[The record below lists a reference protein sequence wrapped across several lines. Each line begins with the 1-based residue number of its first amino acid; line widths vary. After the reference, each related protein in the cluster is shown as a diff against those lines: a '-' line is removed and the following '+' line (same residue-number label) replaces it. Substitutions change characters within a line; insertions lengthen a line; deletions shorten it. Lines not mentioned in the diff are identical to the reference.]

1 MAINSNMRP
10 AEMFQLRL
18 LNQMGARQKRQSPT
32 LFSSLADALRMAG
45 TAYAS
50 GQITQGAQDRREAAN
65 ADFMRAITPRAP
77 EMLPMF
83 SPGQV
88 QGTGMAAAGDDFAAP
103 IGPRQG
109 AAPIPGTGYQPG
121 AQQYME
127 AMLNDDLG
135 AGRQKLAAS
144 LFETAIKP
152 KEFGVKEV
160 RGNLISYD
168 KANPGNVKT
177 IFESS
182 NEGVGY
188 LKPAQV
194 KALGYEPGTVVER
207 IITSDGRTE
216 DRVRN
221 RPRDP
226 FVVVTAYGSN
236 GQPYQMAVKREDL
249 ERGRIPETKRPLS
262 PATATSIAN
271 SEGALR
277 ELEGMETFFI
287 DSEGEV
293 NRTDVAAMV
302 GMLPGTDGRSAGLK
316 MQRAIETLLRTRTGA
331 AAPIEEVKNYM
342 AMYGPSV
349 FDSAADIKDK
359 LKAARQY
366 FQRQVDLIRGGDAPV
381 DINSLRA
388 PDRAEIEFN
397 MKANNWT
404 EDETIDKISRATG
417 HSVAT
422 LKRLMKD

>member
-1 MAINSNMRP
+1 
-10 AEMFQLRL
+10 
-18 LNQMGARQKRQSPT
+18 
-32 LFSSLADALRMAG
+32 
-45 TAYAS
+45 
-50 GQITQGAQDRREAAN
+50 
-65 ADFMRAITPRAP
+65 MRAITPRAP

-121 AQQYME
+121 AQQYMG

-135 AGRQKLAAS
+135 AGQRQLAAS
-144 LFETAIKP
+144 LFQTAIKP

-207 IITSDGRTE
+207 IRTSDGGTQ

-226 FVVVTAYGSN
+226 LKIITIYDKN
-236 GQPYQMAVKREDL
+236 GQPSQAAVLRRDL
-249 ERGRIPETKRPLS
+249 ELGKPIPGSQRPLS
-262 PATATSIAN
+262 PGTATSIAN

-293 NRTDVAAMV
+293 NRSDVAAMV

-331 AAPIEEVKNYM
+331 VPYTPLTLPTIY
-342 AMYGPSV
+342 SV
-349 FDSAADIKDK
+349 
-359 LKAARQY
+359 
-366 FQRQVDLIRGGDAPV
+366 
-381 DINSLRA
+381 
-388 PDRAEIEFN
+388 
-397 MKANNWT
+397 
-404 EDETIDKISRATG
+404 
-417 HSVAT
+417 
-422 LKRLMKD
+422 

>member
-18 LNQMGARQKRQSPT
+18 LNQMGARRQRRSPT
-32 LFSSLADALRMAG
+32 LFSSLADALRTAG

>member
-18 LNQMGARQKRQSPT
+18 LNQMGARRQRRSPT
-32 LFSSLADALRMAG
+32 LFSSLADALRTAG

-65 ADFMRAITPRAP
+65 ADFMRTITPRAP

-83 SPGQV
+83 SPEQV
-88 QGTGMAAAGDDFAAP
+88 QDTGMGADFTDP
-103 IGPRQG
+103 SGPRQG

-127 AMLNDDLG
+127 AMLNDDIG
-135 AGRQKLAAS
+135 AGRQKLAAA
-144 LFETAIKP
+144 LFQTAIKP

-168 KANPGNVKT
+168 KADPGNVKT

-182 NEGVGY
+182 SEGAGY
-188 LKPAQV
+188 LTPAQV

-226 FVVVTAYGSN
+226 IKIITIYDKN
-236 GQPYQMAVKREDL
+236 GQPSQAAVLRSDL
-249 ERGRIPETKRPLS
+249 ELGKPIPGSQRPLS
-262 PATATSIAN
+262 PGTATAIAN

-277 ELEGMETFFI
+277 ELEGMETAFI
-287 DSEGEV
+287 DSEGTV
-293 NRTDVAAMV
+293 NRIDVAAMAA
-302 GMLPGTDGRSAGLK
+302 MAPGTDGRSAGLK
-316 MQRAIETLLRTRTGA
+316 MRRAIETLLRTRTGA
-331 AAPIEEVKNYM
+331 AAPDTEVDSYM
-342 AMYGPSV
+342 TMYGPSV
-349 FDSAADIKDK
+349 FDKAADIKDK

-366 FQRQVDLIRGGDAPV
+366 FQRQVDLVRGGDAPV
-381 DINSLRA
+381 DINSMHA
-388 PDRAEIEFN
+388 PDRAEIKFN
-397 MKANNWT
+397 MESNNWT

>member
-18 LNQMGARQKRQSPT
+18 LNQMGARRERRSPT
-32 LFSSLADALRMAG
+32 LFSSLADALRTAG